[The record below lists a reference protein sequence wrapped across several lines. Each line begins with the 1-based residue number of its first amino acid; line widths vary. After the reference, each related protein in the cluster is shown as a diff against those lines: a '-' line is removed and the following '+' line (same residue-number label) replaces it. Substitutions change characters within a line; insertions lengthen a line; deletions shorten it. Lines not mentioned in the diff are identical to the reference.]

1 MLSKSYN
8 NARQAF
14 EDLYDII
21 MNLGEDRNGTKT
33 VHNVLIELRRP
44 ESNVITT
51 KWRKWNLD
59 YAMYE
64 FQWYLSGNPNAEAI
78 SKRAKIWANMMDDQ
92 GNVNSNYGYQWKRNN
107 QLDKVIDMLRNDPLT
122 RRASISL
129 YDGKEIDQY
138 KKDTICTYAI
148 NFYIDIDKRLSMQV
162 MMRSNDL
169 VYGFCNDQYCFS
181 ELQKIVA
188 KELNRQ
194 VGKYYHYVC
203 NMHIYERHYK
213 MKETVK

>member
-1 MLSKSYN
+1 MLNKSYH

-33 VHNVLIELRRP
+33 MHNVLIELRRP

-51 KWRKWNLD
+51 KWRRWNLD

-64 FQWYLSGNPNAEAI
+64 FQWYLSGNPNAEQI
-78 SKRAKIWANMMDDQ
+78 SKRAKIWANMMDEK

-107 QLDKVIDMLRNDPLT
+107 QLDKVIDMLKNDPLT

-148 NFYIDIDKRLSMQV
+148 NFYIDIDDRLSMQV

>member
-1 MLSKSYN
+1 MLNKSYH

-33 VHNVLIELRRP
+33 MHNVLIELRRP

-51 KWRKWNLD
+51 KWRRWNLD

-64 FQWYLSGNPNAEAI
+64 FQWYLSGNPNAEQI
-78 SKRAKIWANMMDDQ
+78 SKRAKIWANMMDEQ

-107 QLDKVIDMLRNDPLT
+107 QLDKVIDMLKNDPLT

-148 NFYIDIDKRLSMQV
+148 NFYIDIDDRLSMQV

-194 VGKYYHYVC
+194 IGKYYHYVC

>member
-1 MLSKSYN
+1 MNKSYH

-33 VHNVLIELRRP
+33 MHNVLIELRRP

-51 KWRKWNLD
+51 KWRRWNLD

-64 FQWYLSGNPNAEAI
+64 FQWYLSGNPNAEQI
-78 SKRAKIWANMMDDQ
+78 SKRAKIWANMMDEQ

-107 QLDKVIDMLRNDPLT
+107 QLDKVIDMLKNDPLT

-148 NFYIDIDKRLSMQV
+148 NFYIDVDDRLSMQV

>member
-1 MLSKSYN
+1 MLNKSYH

-33 VHNVLIELRRP
+33 MHNVLIELRRP

-51 KWRKWNLD
+51 KWRRWNLD

-64 FQWYLSGNPNAEAI
+64 FQWYLSGNPNAEQI
-78 SKRAKIWANMMDDQ
+78 SKRAKIWANMMDEQ

-107 QLDKVIDMLRNDPLT
+107 QLDKVIDMLKNDPLT

-148 NFYIDIDKRLSMQV
+148 NFYIDAYDTLSMQV

-194 VGKYYHYVC
+194 IGKYYHYVC